1 MVIRTNVPATG
12 RVVPAVVQA
21 MKLLRA
27 MASASGGVTVTS
39 AARATGIS
47 QSTCFNLLRTM
58 VQERVLNFDADTK
71 TYTLGLGL
79 VEIANSVQSNTPVE
93 IIRPELMRLATSH
106 DALVTLWEI
115 VGKGRMVLLDGV
127 AAPRAVRIEIR
138 AGQRLPTL
146 SGAVGRC
153 VAAHLDLSPSQLRKA
168 FDALSW
174 EKPPSYESFLADM
187 QQSKV
192 DGYAIDRGY
201 WLRGIIA
208 VGSVVLDAKGKPRM
222 GLGALTL
229 TGQLSDAELRRVG
242 QELVAVRSLI
252 EKAVFSSRALFS
264 TSSSA

>member
-1 MVIRTNVPATG
+1 NMVIRTNVPATG

-106 DALVTLWEI
+106 DALVTLWE
-115 VGKGRMVLLDGV
+115 
-127 AAPRAVRIEIR
+127 
-138 AGQRLPTL
+138 
-146 SGAVGRC
+146 
-153 VAAHLDLSPSQLRKA
+153 
-168 FDALSW
+168 
-174 EKPPSYESFLADM
+174 
-187 QQSKV
+187 
-192 DGYAIDRGY
+192 
-201 WLRGIIA
+201 
-208 VGSVVLDAKGKPRM
+208 
-222 GLGALTL
+222 
-229 TGQLSDAELRRVG
+229 
-242 QELVAVRSLI
+242 
-252 EKAVFSSRALFS
+252 
-264 TSSSA
+264 